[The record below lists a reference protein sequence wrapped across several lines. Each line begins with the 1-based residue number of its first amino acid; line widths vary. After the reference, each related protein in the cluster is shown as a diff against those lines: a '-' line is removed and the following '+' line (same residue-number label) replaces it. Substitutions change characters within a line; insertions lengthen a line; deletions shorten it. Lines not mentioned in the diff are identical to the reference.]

1 MNIKVLGG
9 NFQTKRFDSIEDFN
23 EYYNKHKS
31 DMDAMT
37 TQRLNKLFSID
48 GYHIVRRSENICILP
63 LNNIQND
70 KPVRTK
76 ELAARINSHEEQISA
91 AVNEVNELKNT
102 VTAQVRQQRE
112 FADRVDNM
120 SSQIKQL
127 SDVINDVL
135 NYLKVNHFP

>member
-91 AVNEVNELKNT
+91 VVNEVNELKN
-102 VTAQVRQQRE
+102 
-112 FADRVDNM
+112 RVDNM

>member
-31 DMDAMT
+31 DIDAMT

-91 AVNEVNELKNT
+91 VMNEVNELKNT
-102 VTAQVRQQRE
+102 VTA
-112 FADRVDNM
+112 
-120 SSQIKQL
+120 QIKQL

-135 NYLKVNHFP
+135 NYLNVNQNSRQHHH